1 MSEPRFRF
9 PTADEIPEGVR
20 VTTLGY
26 ENRCLI
32 DGHITLGATP
42 GTTVLSPVCV
52 RGASGALERVAIG
65 RTPDVTPEEALRALA
80 AATRAYA
87 GGRGEWPSM
96 PVAGRIGALEGFV
109 ERMVGVRE
117 EVVRLLMWEIAKT
130 RKDAESEFDRT
141 VVYIRDTL
149 EALKEQDR
157 TAARFALEEGFIGQF
172 RRSPLGVALCMGP
185 YNYPLNETFATLIPA
200 LVMGNTVVSK
210 LPKCGQLVHLP
221 LLPAFA
227 ESFPPG
233 VVNIIQG
240 QGAKVIG
247 PIMESGQVDVLAFIG
262 SASVANLLKKQ
273 HPRPNRLRCILG
285 LGAKNP
291 AVILPDA
298 DLEAAVAECVSGA
311 LSYNGQR
318 CTALKL
324 LMPHQRIAEDFARRV
339 ATAVDALPAGLPW
352 DSGVKLTPLPEDGKP
367 AAMAALVEDAV
378 GKGARILNQGGWS
391 EGTFFRPAVVYPVT
405 PEMRLYHEE
414 QFGPI
419 VPIAP
424 FRSESEAVAAIE
436 ASPYGQQVAI
446 FGQDPPTVAR
456 WIDALVRTVS
466 RINLNTQ
473 CRRGPDTFPF
483 TGRKDSAEGTLS
495 VSDALRCFSIRTV
508 VATTAH
514 DANQRL
520 VSDIVTRRL
529 SSFLST
535 DFLF

>member
-9 PTADEIPEGVR
+9 PTAEEIPESVR
-20 VTTLGY
+20 VSPLAY

-32 DGHITLGATP
+32 DGKIAQDATP

-52 RGASGALERVAIG
+52 RTSAGALERVAIG
-65 RTPDVTPEEALRALA
+65 KTPDVTPEEALSALA
-80 AATRAYA
+80 AAKRAYA
-87 GGRGEWPSM
+87 AGRGEWPSM
-96 PVAGRIGALEGFV
+96 PVAGRIAALEGFV
-109 ERMVGVRE
+109 QRMVGVRE
-117 EVVRLLMWEIAKT
+117 EVVRLLMWEIAKN

-141 VVYIRDTL
+141 VVYVRDTL

-157 TAARFALEEGFIGQF
+157 TAARFAIEEGFIGQF

-200 LVMGNTVVSK
+200 LVMGNTVVAK

-240 QGAKVIG
+240 QGAKVIR
-247 PIMESGQVDVLAFIG
+247 PIMESGDVDVLAFIG
-262 SASVANLLKKQ
+262 SAGVANLLKKQ
-273 HPRPNRLRCILG
+273 HPSPNRLRCILG

-291 AVILPDA
+291 AIILPDA

-352 DSGVKLTPLPEDGKP
+352 DAGAKLTPLPEDGKP
-367 AAMAALVEDAV
+367 EAMAALVQDAV
-378 GKGARILNQGGWS
+378 AKGARVINQGGWA
-391 EGTFFRPAVVYPVT
+391 EGTFYRPAVVYPVT

-424 FRSESEAVAAIE
+424 FRGEAEAIAAIE

-508 VATTAH
+508 VATTAQ